1 MSVKRALS
9 DGSTYQKTVLP
20 SGLRI
25 ITEKIPSV
33 RSISLGVWIDV
44 GGRNESPLENG
55 VTHMIE
61 HMLFKGTQKR
71 TPLEISSEIE
81 NLGGSINAFTSRE
94 HTCYLARVMYEH
106 LDTAVDVLADLSQN
120 STVTHVNLTKE
131 KKVICEEIKES
142 LENPSD
148 HVYDLFAKA
157 YWGDHPLG
165 QPILGTI
172 KTVTTMPRPRLL
184 EYMKRNYK
192 SRSVVIAA
200 SGAISHD
207 KLVRLAKEK
216 FHFAKGS
223 AETASLAK
231 RTNARVID
239 LHPDGISQTHICLGF
254 PGLKYA
260 DKERTAA
267 LATATYLGGGMSS
280 VLFNKIREEK
290 GLAYSVYTYHDSY
303 RDTGIFGA
311 YLATD
316 GKQAPAAVSIIVEE
330 CEKLKR
336 KKLPKERLE
345 QIKAQLK
352 GNLTLG
358 MESTSARMN
367 RLGRQELVLGEYH
380 SMDETLKDIEKLK
393 SADILNI
400 ANKTFDLSQ
409 VAVVVKGPA
418 DKKALENVLQN

>member
-1 MSVKRALS
+1 MSVKRVLS
-9 DGSTYQKTVLP
+9 DGSIYQKTELP
-20 SGLRI
+20 GGLRI

-33 RSISLGVWIDV
+33 RSISLGVWVDI
-44 GGRNESPLENG
+44 GARNESPLENG

-61 HMLFKGTQKR
+61 HMLFKGTRKR
-71 TPLEISSEIE
+71 TPLEISSEID
-81 NLGGSINAFTSRE
+81 NLGGSINACTSRE

-106 LDTAVDVLADLSQN
+106 LNTAVDVLADLVQN
-120 STVTHVNLTKE
+120 STITSGNLVKE

-157 YWGDHPLG
+157 YWRNHPLG
-165 QPILGTI
+165 QPILGTAR
-172 KTVTTMPRPRLL
+172 TVTAMPRPRLID
-184 EYMKRNYK
+184 YMKRNYK

-216 FHFAKGS
+216 FNFTKGS
-223 AETASLAK
+223 AEIAVPAK
-231 RTNARVID
+231 RSNARVVD
-239 LHPDGISQTHICLGF
+239 LHPDGISQTHICIGF

-280 VLFNKIREEK
+280 VLFNKIREER

-316 GKQAPAAVSIIVEE
+316 GKQAAAAVSIIVEE
-330 CEKLKR
+330 TEKLKK
-336 KKLPKERLE
+336 KKLSKERLD
-345 QIKAQLK
+345 QIQAQLK

-367 RLGRQELVLGEYH
+367 RLARQELVLGEYH
-380 SMDETLKDIEKLK
+380 SMDETLKDIGKLK
-393 SADILNI
+393 ATDILNI
-400 ANKTFDLSQ
+400 ANRTFDLSQ

-418 DKKALENVLQN
+418 EKKALENVLQS

>member
-1 MSVKRALS
+1 MS
-9 DGSTYQKTVLP
+9 DGSIYQKTILP

-25 ITEKIPSV
+25 VTEKIPSV
-33 RSISLGVWIDV
+33 RSISLGVWVDV
-44 GGRNESPLENG
+44 GARNESPSENG

-61 HMLFKGTQKR
+61 HMLFKGTKKR
-71 TPLEISSEIE
+71 TPLQISSEIE

-94 HTCYLARVMYEH
+94 HTCYLARVMFEH

-120 STVTHVNLTKE
+120 ATLTPGNLVKE

-157 YWGDHPLG
+157 YWGNHPLG

-172 KTVTTMPRPRLL
+172 NTVTTMPRPRLVD
-184 EYMKRNYK
+184 YMKRNYK
-192 SRSVVIAA
+192 SHAVVIAA
-200 SGAISHD
+200 SGAVSHD
-207 KLVRLAKEK
+207 KLVRLAKAK

-223 AETASLAK
+223 AESAPPAK
-231 RTNARVID
+231 RNHARVIS
-239 LHPDGISQTHICLGF
+239 LHPDGISQTHICIGF

-303 RDTGIFGA
+303 RDAGIFGA

-316 GKQAPAAVSIIVEE
+316 GKQAPAAVSIIVDET
-330 CEKLKR
+330 EKLKK
-336 KKLPKERLE
+336 KKLTKEKLE
-345 QIKAQLK
+345 QIQAQLK

-367 RLGRQELVLGEYH
+367 RLARQELVLGEYH
-380 SMDETLKDIEKLK
+380 SMDETLKDIGKLK
-393 SADILNI
+393 AADILNI
-400 ANKTFDLSQ
+400 ANRTFDLSQ
-409 VAVVVKGPA
+409 VAVAVKGPA
-418 DKKALENVLQN
+418 EKKALENALQN

>member
-1 MSVKRALS
+1 MSVRRVLS
-9 DGSTYQKTVLP
+9 DCSTYQKTVLP
-20 SGLRI
+20 GGLRI
-25 ITEKIPSV
+25 VTEKIPSV
-33 RSISLGVWIDV
+33 RSISLGVWVDV
-44 GGRNESPLENG
+44 GARNESPLENG
-55 VTHMIE
+55 LTHMIE
-61 HMLFKGTQKR
+61 HMLFKGTKKR

-106 LDTAVDVLADLSQN
+106 LDTAVDVLADLVQH
-120 STVTHVNLTKE
+120 STLTPENLTKE

-157 YWGDHPLG
+157 YWGNHPLG

-172 KTVTTMPRPRLL
+172 KTVSAMPRNRLIG
-184 EYMKRNYK
+184 YMKRNYK
-192 SRSVVIAA
+192 SRAVVIAA
-200 SGAISHD
+200 SGAVSHD
-207 KLVRLAKEK
+207 RLVRLAKAK

-223 AETASLAK
+223 AEMAPPAK
-231 RTNARVID
+231 RSNARVID
-239 LHPDGISQTHICLGF
+239 LHPDGISQTHICIGF

-280 VLFNKIREEK
+280 VLFNRIREEK

-316 GKQAPAAVSIIVEE
+316 GRQAPAAVSIIVEE

-336 KKLPKERLE
+336 KKLPKEKLE
-345 QIKAQLK
+345 QIQAQLK

-358 MESTSARMN
+358 MESTSARMH
-367 RLGRQELVLGEYH
+367 RLARQELVLGEYH
-380 SMDETLKDIEKLK
+380 SMDETLKDIGKLK
-393 SADILNI
+393 AADILNI
-400 ANKTFDLSQ
+400 ANRTFDLSQ
-409 VAVVVKGPA
+409 VAVAVKGPVE
-418 DKKALENVLQN
+418 KKALENALQN